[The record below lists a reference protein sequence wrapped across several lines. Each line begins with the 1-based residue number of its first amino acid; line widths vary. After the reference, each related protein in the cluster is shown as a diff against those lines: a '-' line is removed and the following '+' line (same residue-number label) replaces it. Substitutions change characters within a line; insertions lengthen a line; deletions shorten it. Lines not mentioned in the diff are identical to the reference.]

1 MKEENK
7 LIAEFLGYKIEN
19 KKYQSIE
26 YHSSNESHWEWNEGE
41 IVTLNG
47 NEVCDSSQEPFYSL
61 EDLPFDSDWNW
72 LMEVV
77 DKISSELH
85 YSINATLEFLS
96 EEQNR
101 DGLYGIKDVYE
112 AVVEYV
118 KLYNEQK

>member
-7 LIAEFLGYKIEN
+7 LIAEFMGYIDNGCSE
-19 KKYQSIE
+19 
-26 YHSSNESHWEWNEGE
+26 EGFLIHPKTNYDVE
-41 IVTLNG
+41 INNLM
-47 NEVCDSSQEPFYSL
+47 FH
-61 EDLPFDSDWNW
+61 SDWNW